1 MIPFWPRARYWNIAI
16 RTAHIVVAGALFGG
30 HVFDVAPERLHMWLY
45 ATLATGGVLM
55 ALEAYPHLSWC
66 YEVRGLLVLGKMLL
80 LCSIPWLWDYRVPIL
95 VFVLVIASVGTHMPR
110 RFRHFSLVHRRVLD
124 T

>member
-1 MIPFWPRARYWNIAI
+1 V

-30 HVFDVAPERLHMWLY
+30 HVFEIEPERLHVWLY
-45 ATLATGGVLM
+45 ATLASGGILL

-66 YEVRGLLVLGKMLL
+66 YEVRGLCVLGKMLL
-80 LCSIPWLWDYRVPIL
+80 LCLIPWLWDARVPIL
-95 VFVLVIASVGTHMPR
+95 VVVFVIASVGSHMPR
-110 RFRHFSLVHRRVLD
+110 RFRHFSILHRHVLD